1 MKQGTQIPPPKKKA
15 ELTPKNV
22 TGELSLSL
30 ILLCTMDLQM
40 NGVKRNHDITQ
51 SSPVK
56 SIYFYR
62 IPILVVYN

>member
-22 TGELSLSL
+22 TGEL